1 MAGVADLARDKVLR
15 GLIVLAVII
24 TVVYSAG
31 WGSVED
37 RVWTFWLVQVALDVT
52 FVVLCVRVVRMLAER
67 PAQRRFWR
75 WVTIGGLFYTAG
87 DTSQTIVAL
96 THPGAAAAAGGNQQT
111 LFVLT
116 GGALTIL
123 AMLRYPTQAPG
134 RQRERLKWWLDA
146 ATILVAVAAFM
157 WVYFAG
163 RPASANPVPMGV
175 LLLGGGLSFL
185 AAFGLTKF
193 LIGGNAPFTVG
204 AGTAA
209 GISAIL
215 IGISTAFAS
224 VPGSSLAL
232 TVTILFRL
240 LPCVLLAA
248 VPRIQ
253 ELQVRANPEV
263 LTRQRRPYSRLP
275 YLAIASTQLLLIVV
289 LRQGRVDIRVW
300 GVVGAV
306 VLGTALVIV
315 RQLVAFADNAR
326 LLASLDQTTLDL
338 RRQEQRFRSLVQR
351 ASDITL
357 VVSEDGTL
365 TYVSPATTRVLGA
378 APEKFVGT
386 RVRDLVHPD
395 DIPTFNRAAGAV
407 LTAGH
412 RTVTCDLRAQ
422 HADGSWRW
430 LEIISTNLLDDPSV
444 GGIICNIRDVT
455 EARQFGERLRHEA
468 THDPLTGLA
477 NRALFNERIKVDPAA
492 GLVPEEPVAILT
504 IDLDDFKAINDTR
517 GHPIG
522 DRLLTAVAGRL
533 LNSVRNED
541 TVARV
546 GGDEFA
552 ILLPGASRALATA
565 LARRILGVLSEPFL
579 VDGDL
584 MSARA
589 SIGVAVG
596 PRSDAEALLRASDAS
611 MYEAKQGGKSRF
623 VIAATGR

>member
-1 MAGVADLARDKVLR
+1 MAGVADLARDTVLR
-15 GLIVLAVII
+15 GLIVFAAII

-31 WGSVED
+31 LGSVEN
-37 RVWTFWLVQVALDVT
+37 RVWTFWLVQVALDVV
-52 FVVLCVRVVRMLAER
+52 FVVLCVRVVRMLAQR
-67 PAQRRFWR
+67 PPERRFWR

-96 THPGAAAAAGGNQQT
+96 THPGAAAAAGGNQQE
-111 LFVLT
+111 LLVLT

-123 AMLRYPTQAPG
+123 AMLRYPIQAPG
-134 RQRERLKWWLDA
+134 RRERLKWWLDA
-146 ATILVAVAAFM
+146 ATILLAVAAFV

-175 LLLGGGLSFL
+175 LLLAAGLSLL
-185 AAFGLTKF
+185 AAFGLIKL

-209 GISAIL
+209 GISAIF
-215 IGISTAFAS
+215 IAISTAFAS

-253 ELQVRANPEV
+253 ELQVRANP

-275 YLAIASTQLLLIVV
+275 YVAIASTQLLLIVV

-306 VLGTALVIV
+306 VLGTALVVV

-326 LLASLDQTTLDL
+326 LLASLDKTTLDL

-378 APEKFVGT
+378 PPEKFVGT

-395 DIPTFNRAAGAV
+395 DIPTFNRAARA
-407 LTAGH
+407 LSSAGH

-477 NRALFNERIKVDPAA
+477 NRALFDERIKVDPPA

-504 IDLDDFKAINDTR
+504 IDLDDFKAINDTH

-565 LARRILGVLSEPFL
+565 LARRILDVLSEPFL
-579 VDGDL
+579 VDGDVI
-584 MSARA
+584 SARA
-589 SIGVAVG
+589 SIGIAVG

-623 VIAATGR
+623 VIAAAAS